1 MHANTP
7 PFDSIRFD
15 SALLLR
21 KLYPVS
27 KEITG
32 KEGEKKGG
40 RKEIKSNRVCKRG
53 FVLKFARGRVKIGRG
68 EEESKSLYEKQTF
81 WSRESGVSVV
91 SSENPSDSTLS
102 NVSPPFVVRFCR
114 DNEGGDTFP
123 LAFVPRNERRR
134 RIFATRSLSK
144 IENKNGE

>member
-1 MHANTP
+1 M
-7 PFDSIRFD
+7 
-15 SALLLR
+15 
-21 KLYPVS
+21 
-27 KEITG
+27 
-32 KEGEKKGG
+32 
-40 RKEIKSNRVCKRG
+40 
-53 FVLKFARGRVKIGRG
+53 LKFARGRVKIGRG

-91 SSENPSDSTLS
+91 SSENPSDLTLS

-134 RIFATRSLSK
+134 RIFATRSLRTIVSK
-144 IENKNGE
+144 IERERERREVKSCRC

>member
-1 MHANTP
+1 M
-7 PFDSIRFD
+7 
-15 SALLLR
+15 
-21 KLYPVS
+21 
-27 KEITG
+27 
-32 KEGEKKGG
+32 
-40 RKEIKSNRVCKRG
+40 
-53 FVLKFARGRVKIGRG
+53 LKFARGRVKIGRG

-123 LAFVPRNERRR
+123 LAFVSHETKDDAEFSRRG
-134 RIFATRSLSK
+134 L
-144 IENKNGE
+144 